1 MIKKSIY
8 FVLRSC
14 VLASLATAFA
24 ANAIQTVQPVRNV
37 AGTAFS
43 GSGTTWTGTAA
54 LGTVVTII
62 GRYTTDTLGGNESGL
77 GLKVNYDETKFTG
90 VTVTALSTKC
100 MIAPPQIQPGGA
112 SSKAVLGWIDTAARN
127 PAGSVGWP
135 YLADPATASGPPVTS
150 PCLSPNSPVND
161 TSATPAG
168 AVNLFQFQG
177 TLAPAVGVGGT
188 AVVSIVSDGNYSYAS
203 AAPGM
208 AIQTVTITAAAAPTI
223 ALASVA
229 TTRVHNDGT
238 TTVTASLAHT
248 AVGASAAGIAA
259 LANGAGITVEPRG
272 GTAQNVVMTFNSA
285 PTAGIASI
293 VSCIVPDPNNPAP
306 ASLPC
311 AFNPTIGAVT
321 FDAGS
326 LTASI
331 PLSGVTNQSRV
342 QIRLSNIN
350 GQSVDADVAIGFLRG
365 DADRNGI
372 VQGGDVNF
380 TQLRLG
386 LSPTNTANFGTSA
399 FRADNDA
406 NGFVQGGDVNAV
418 QLRLGT
424 RLP

>member
-1 MIKKSIY
+1 MKQSIY
-8 FVLRSC
+8 FVLRGC
-14 VLASLATAFA
+14 VLASLTASFA
-24 ANAIQTVQPVRNV
+24 ASATQTVQPVKDV
-37 AGTAFS
+37 AGTAF
-43 GSGTTWTGTAA
+43 GGGGTAWTGSAG

-62 GRYTTDTLGGNESGL
+62 GRYTTDAAGGNESGL

-112 SSKAVLGWIDTAARN
+112 TSKAVLGWIDTAARN
-127 PAGSVGWP
+127 PAGGVGWP
-135 YLADPATASGPPVTS
+135 YLADPASAPPTTS
-150 PCLSPNSPVND
+150 PCLNPNTPLND
-161 TSATPAG
+161 TTATATG

-177 TLAPAVGVGGT
+177 TLANSVGVGNT

-203 AAPGM
+203 GTPAM
-208 AIQTVTITAAAAPTI
+208 ANQTVTITAAPAPSI
-223 ALASVA
+223 ALTSVA

-238 TTVTASLAHT
+238 TSVSAPLAHT
-248 AVGASAAGIAA
+248 AIGASAAGIAA
-259 LANGAGITVEPRG
+259 LANGSGITVEPRG
-272 GTAQNVVMTFNSA
+272 GTAQTVVMTFNSA
-285 PTAGIASI
+285 PTMGTTFV

-311 AFNPTIGAVT
+311 ASNPTIGTVT
-321 FDAGS
+321 FDAGT
-326 LTASI
+326 LTASV

-342 QIRLSNIN
+342 QIRMSNVN
-350 GQSVDADVAIGFLRG
+350 GQGIDADVAIGFLRG
-365 DADRNGI
+365 DTDRNGL

-386 LSPTNTANFGTSA
+386 LNTTSTANFGTSA
-399 FRADNDA
+399 FRADNDV
-406 NGFVQGGDVNAV
+406 NGTVQGGDVNAV